1 MKTIVINDQRVIDL
15 IAKANDVES
24 FGDVCHSIGVEK
36 DGEII
41 GGVVYNLPSPTNICM
56 HVASTE
62 AAWMTKQF
70 LFFAF
75 AYPFLQLNKRRVTGL
90 VPAKNL
96 NAQRFDEKLGFK
108 FEGIMRHGDIDDDLI
123 IYGMLKEECRF
134 IGADYAKLRA

>member
-36 DGEII
+36 DGDII

-75 AYPFLQLNKRRVTGL
+75 ALS
-90 VPAKNL
+90 
-96 NAQRFDEKLGFK
+96 
-108 FEGIMRHGDIDDDLI
+108 LI
-123 IYGMLKEECRF
+123 HI
-134 IGADYAKLRA
+134 

>member
-1 MKTIVINDQRVIDL
+1 LKTVVFDDQRISDL
-15 IAKANDVES
+15 VAKANDVDT
-24 FGDVCHSIGVEK
+24 FGEVFHSIGVEK

-41 GGVVYNLPSPTNICM
+41 GGVVYNLASKTNICM

-62 AAWMTKQF
+62 TAWMTKQF

-90 VPAKNL
+90 VPAKNI
-96 NAQRFDEKLGFK
+96 NAQKFDEKLGFK
-108 FEGIMRHGDIDDDLI
+108 FEGIMRHGDTDDDLI

-134 IGADYAKLRA
+134 IGADYAR

>member
-1 MKTIVINDQRVIDL
+1 MKTVVFDDPRISELVARIN
-15 IAKANDVES
+15 NVES
-24 FGDVCHSIGVEK
+24 WGEIHHSIGVEK

-134 IGADYAKLRA
+134 IGADYAR